1 MTPMNAAQSRDE
13 RRKQQTASRRRSG
26 SAASI
31 RARKRRQRNILRA
44 TGLGVVAVAALVVV
58 LVVALGSDPVPPPT
72 ASHDIKVVSR
82 DFEYSPAPLL
92 GLAGQINFTLTN
104 EGLVGHNF
112 VVLKQGTR
120 ISSATQFDS
129 SMALGRIESLA
140 PGFDASLSV
149 DLEPGTYQIVC
160 LIPNHLEQGSTVDLI
175 VS

>member
-1 MTPMNAAQSRDE
+1 MNAAQSRND
-13 RRKQQTASRRRSG
+13 RRKQQLAARRRSG

-31 RARKRRQRNILRA
+31 RARKKRQRTILRA
-44 TGLGVVAVAALVVV
+44 TGLGVVVVAILVVV

-72 ASHDIKVVSR
+72 ASHDIKVVSG
-82 DFEYSPAPLL
+82 DFEYSPDPLL

-104 EGLVGHNF
+104 KGLVGHNF

-120 ISSATQFDS
+120 ISSATEFDP
-129 SMALGRIESLA
+129 SMELGRIDSLA
-140 PGFDASLSV
+140 PGYDASLSV